1 MKEVLLGNDLIDIEK
16 QIWHLLGQSV
26 KTSKSAL
33 HQGNI
38 ATINNNFPEQRTVIL
53 RKVDSDAKML
63 RFHTD
68 IRSEKITHIKNNNA
82 VSWLFYDAELK
93 LQLRIYSKANIHYD
107 NEIAN
112 LAWENSRLPSK
123 MCYTTQAKSG
133 SIIAEPE
140 FIDVNKKDFEPE
152 LLDFAR
158 KNFCVIET
166 KAFAMDFVFLNAK
179 GNKRG
184 FFNYLT
190 GDFHW
195 RQI

>member
-1 MKEVLLGNDLIDIEK
+1 MKEVLLENDLIDIEK
-16 QIWHLLGQSV
+16 QIWLLLEQSV
-26 KTSKSAL
+26 KTAKSAF
-33 HQGNI
+33 HQGYI
-38 ATINNNFPEQRTVIL
+38 ATINNDFPEQRTVIL
-53 RKVDSDAKML
+53 RKVDNEEKTL

-68 IRSEKITHIKNNNA
+68 IRSEKTAHLKNNNS

-93 LQLRIYSKANIHYD
+93 LQLRIYSKAEIHYRD
-107 NEIAN
+107 DIADI
-112 LAWENSRLPSK
+112 AWKNSRLPSK

-158 KNFCVIET
+158 NNFCVIET
-166 KAFAMDFVFLNAK
+166 KAVAMDFVFLNAK

-184 FFNYLT
+184 FFDYLT
-190 GDFHW
+190 GNFHW

>member
-1 MKEVLLGNDLIDIEK
+1 MKEVLLENDLIDIEK
-16 QIWHLLGQSV
+16 QIWLLLEQSV
-26 KTSKSAL
+26 KTAKSAF
-33 HQGNI
+33 HQGYI
-38 ATINNNFPEQRTVIL
+38 ATINNDFPEQRTVIL
-53 RKVDSDAKML
+53 RKVDNEEKTL

-68 IRSEKITHIKNNNA
+68 IRSEKTAHLKNNNS

-93 LQLRIYSKANIHYD
+93 LQLRIYSKAEIHYRD
-107 NEIAN
+107 DIADI
-112 LAWENSRLPSK
+112 AWKNSRLPSK

-133 SIIAEPE
+133 SIIDEPE

-158 KNFCVIET
+158 NNFCVIET

-184 FFNYLT
+184 FFDYLT
-190 GDFHW
+190 GNFHW

>member
-1 MKEVLLGNDLIDIEK
+1 MKEVLLENNLIDIEK
-16 QIWHLLGQSV
+16 QIWLLLEQSV
-26 KTSKSAL
+26 KTAKSAF
-33 HQGNI
+33 HQGYI
-38 ATINNNFPEQRTVIL
+38 ATINNDFPEQRTVIL
-53 RKVDSDAKML
+53 RKVDSDDKTL

-68 IRSEKITHIKNNNA
+68 IRSEKIVHLKNNNS

-93 LQLRIYSKANIHYD
+93 LQLRIYSKAVIHFD
-107 NEIAN
+107 DEIAN

-140 FIDVNKKDFEPE
+140 FLDVNKKYFEPE
-152 LLDFAR
+152 LMDFAR
-158 KNFCVIET
+158 NNFCIIET
-166 KAFAMDFVFLNAK
+166 KAVAMDFVFLNAK

-184 FFNYLT
+184 FFDYST
-190 GDFHW
+190 GDFNW

>member
-1 MKEVLLGNDLIDIEK
+1 MKEVLLENNLIDIEK
-16 QIWHLLGQSV
+16 QIWLLLEQSV
-26 KTSKSAL
+26 KTAKSAF
-33 HQGNI
+33 HQGYI
-38 ATINNNFPEQRTVIL
+38 ATIDNDFPEQRTVIL
-53 RKVDSDAKML
+53 RKVDNKEKTL

-68 IRSEKITHIKNNNA
+68 IRSEKIAHLKNNNSI
-82 VSWLFYDAELK
+82 SWLFYDAELK
-93 LQLRIYSKANIHYD
+93 LQLRIYSKAEIHYD
-107 NEIAN
+107 DAIAN

-158 KNFCVIET
+158 NNFCVIET
-166 KAFAMDFVFLNAK
+166 KAVAMDFVFLNAK

-184 FFNYLT
+184 FFDYSTDN
-190 GDFHW
+190 FHW

>member
-1 MKEVLLGNDLIDIEK
+1 MKETLLRNDLIEIEK
-16 QIWHLLGQSV
+16 QIWLLLEQSV
-26 KTSKSAL
+26 KTAKSAF
-33 HQGNI
+33 HQGNL
-38 ATINNNFPEQRTVIL
+38 ATINNDFPEQRTVVL
-53 RKVDSDAKML
+53 RNIDSERKTL

-68 IRSEKITHIKNNNA
+68 IRSEKINHIKNNNA

-93 LQLRIYSKANIHYD
+93 LQLRIYSKADIYYD
-107 NEIAN
+107 NETAN

-133 SIIAEPE
+133 SVIIEPE
-140 FIDVNKKDFEPE
+140 IIDVNKKDVEPE

-184 FFNYLT
+184 FFDYKANEFY
-190 GDFHW
+190 W

>member
-1 MKEVLLGNDLIDIEK
+1 MKEVLLENDLIDIEK
-16 QIWHLLGQSV
+16 QIWLLLEQSV
-26 KTSKSAL
+26 KTAKSAF
-33 HQGNI
+33 HQGYI
-38 ATINNNFPEQRTVIL
+38 ATINNDFPEQRTVIL
-53 RKVDSDAKML
+53 RKVENEEKTL

-68 IRSEKITHIKNNNA
+68 IRSEKIAHLKNNNL

-93 LQLRIYSKANIHYD
+93 LQLRIYSKAEIHYD
-107 NEIAN
+107 DVIAN
-112 LAWENSRLPSK
+112 LAWENSRLSSK

-140 FIDVNKKDFEPE
+140 FVDVNKKDFEPE

-158 KNFCVIET
+158 NNFCVIET
-166 KAFAMDFVFLNAK
+166 KAFAMDFVFLNAQ

-184 FFNYLT
+184 FFDYLT
-190 GDFHW
+190 GNFHW